1 MGIAL
6 WVLWKDTTMIEF
18 AHRCLRRLL
27 ACTSRSLVCALMFL
41 PLVFSP
47 AAAGPTTMLVK
58 IIHNDRG
65 GVVGARA
72 QEIAGI
78 QMRQQRVEIRGR
90 VCLSTC
96 TMFLGAGDVC
106 VSPNTKFGFHGPSY
120 YGRPLKPDQFEYW
133 SQVIAS
139 YYPSRLKEWYLSE
152 GRYRSKGYYTMS
164 GAQLINMG
172 VPQC

>member
-6 WVLWKDTTMIEF
+6 WVPWKDTTMIEF

-27 ACTSRSLVCALMFL
+27 ACIPRFLVCAFL
-41 PLVFSP
+41 TLPMVLGP
-47 AAAGPTTMLVK
+47 AAAGPTAMLVK
-58 IIHNDRG
+58 VVHNDRG

-120 YGRPLKPDQFEYW
+120 YGRPLKPAQFEYW

-139 YYPSRLKEWYLSE
+139 YYPAGLKNWYLAE

-164 GAQLINMG
+164 GAQLISMG
-172 VPQC
+172 IPQC